1 MTGENVNGFFEWIGK
16 LLVEIG
22 EVEVDDSVVQ
32 ELLVGQRLVVVG
44 RHCVSVELAESEE
57 YTNSKNC
64 FIYYC

>member
-44 RHCVSVELAESEE
+44 RHCVSVELTESEE
-57 YTNSKNC
+57 YTNSKNY
-64 FIYYC
+64 FIFYC